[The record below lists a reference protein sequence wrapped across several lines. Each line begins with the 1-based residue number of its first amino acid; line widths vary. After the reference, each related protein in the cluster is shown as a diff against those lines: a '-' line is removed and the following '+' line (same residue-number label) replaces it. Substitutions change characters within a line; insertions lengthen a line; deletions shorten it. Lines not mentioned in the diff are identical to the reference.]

1 MDDILERVH
10 LAPTHHKLMMPINEK
25 DQIINNIHNVRDQQH
40 QLSQDLSE
48 CLDCVRKIF

>member
-1 MDDILERVH
+1 MVIQMDDILDRVH

-40 QLSQDLSE
+40 QLS
-48 CLDCVRKIF
+48 